1 MKVAVTGANGYI
13 GRHVVSSLLELG
25 HQVVAVDISIGDF
38 IDDRAEKKKLIFLII
53 KLIFMKN

>member
-38 IDDRAEKKKLIFLII
+38 IDDRAEKR
-53 KLIFMKN
+53 N